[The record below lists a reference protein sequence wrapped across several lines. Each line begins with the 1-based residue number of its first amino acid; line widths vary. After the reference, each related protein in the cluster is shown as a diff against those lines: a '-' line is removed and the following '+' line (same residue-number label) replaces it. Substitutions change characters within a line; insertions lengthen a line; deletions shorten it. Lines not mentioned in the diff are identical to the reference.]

1 MLGFDVYVYNVT
13 SEELVPITTDGREN
27 EVYNS
32 IPDWMY
38 EGTVLTTLFI
48 FHAVSFVQNKYASRL
63 PILTVNTTQYV
74 CMNYCQAFSNT
85 YVEPAMFWCTVLI
98 VQYDQKFT
106 EVILFPVYRG
116 DTDVSL
122 CPVVGSR
129 WK

>member
-1 MLGFDVYVYNVT
+1 MQAYVLGFDVYVYNVT

-63 PILTVNTTQYV
+63 PIFTVNY
-74 CMNYCQAFSNT
+74 NT
-85 YVEPAMFWCTVLI
+85 IRMYELMPGIFKYIC
-98 VQYDQKFT
+98 
-106 EVILFPVYRG
+106 
-116 DTDVSL
+116 
-122 CPVVGSR
+122 
-129 WK
+129 